1 MRLINRVKADM
12 GERIRVMSVD
22 IPTGLEADTGRVAND
37 CIIADITMTFA
48 MVKRGMVISPGSA
61 MCGQIILDHIG
72 IPQEAMA
79 DHSDLEHF
87 CILTI

>member
-48 MVKRGMVISPGSA
+48 MVKEEWSYSRLGYVR
-61 MCGQIILDHIG
+61 
-72 IPQEAMA
+72 
-79 DHSDLEHF
+79 SDNSW
-87 CILTI
+87 TT